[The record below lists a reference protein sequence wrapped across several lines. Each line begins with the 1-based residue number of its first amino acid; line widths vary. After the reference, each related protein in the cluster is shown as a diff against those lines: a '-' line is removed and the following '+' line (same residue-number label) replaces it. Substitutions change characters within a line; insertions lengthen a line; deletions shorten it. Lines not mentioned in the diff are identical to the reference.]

1 MENSNYENKNIET
14 IYLNNMGKNQ
24 YLKVKNSL
32 LELEKFFRELKD
44 KKLKDTEIEIKK
56 KIEVLLFKT
65 FIVPIDNMD
74 KFDVKKK
81 LKT

>member
-1 MENSNYENKNIET
+1 
-14 IYLNNMGKNQ
+14 MGKNQ

-32 LELEKFFRELKD
+32 LELENIFRELKD

-74 KFDVKKK
+74 KFDVK
-81 LKT
+81 TN